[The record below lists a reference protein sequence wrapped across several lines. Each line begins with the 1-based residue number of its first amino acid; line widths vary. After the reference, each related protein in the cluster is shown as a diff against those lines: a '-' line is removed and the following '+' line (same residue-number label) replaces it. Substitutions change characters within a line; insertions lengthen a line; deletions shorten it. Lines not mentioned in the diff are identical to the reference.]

1 MSIGFT
7 AREVIPLTFAGFLIC
22 GFVVS
27 LTGKI
32 AATYHVPFPV
42 IARSSLYVDS
52 FYSYACHLIFSQF
65 FFSGMWGCVPM
76 IFLRSTVALMW
87 TAISVVQA
95 GGFLENMISAI
106 WPRFQHWNHLPASAN
121 ITSAG
126 ILSVVLY
133 WGIQTYVSM
142 LPIRYVPRIARV
154 ISDDLINFFPS
165 QKASM

>member
-52 FYSYACHLIFSQF
+52 FDFYACHLKICS
-65 FFSGMWGCVPM
+65 
-76 IFLRSTVALMW
+76 
-87 TAISVVQA
+87 
-95 GGFLENMISAI
+95 
-106 WPRFQHWNHLPASAN
+106 
-121 ITSAG
+121 
-126 ILSVVLY
+126 
-133 WGIQTYVSM
+133 
-142 LPIRYVPRIARV
+142 
-154 ISDDLINFFPS
+154 NFFLAECGDACP
-165 QKASM
+165 

>member
-1 MSIGFT
+1 MFHFPLSLARLCMSILSVCMH
-7 AREVIPLTFAGFLIC
+7 ASEL
-22 GFVVS
+22 S
-27 LTGKI
+27 LN
-32 AATYHVPFPV
+32 F
-42 IARSSLYVDS
+42 
-52 FYSYACHLIFSQF
+52 FS
-65 FFSGMWGCVPM
+65 SGMWGCVPM

-133 WGIQTYVSM
+133 WCIQTYVSM
-142 LPIRYVPRIARV
+142 LPIRYV
-154 ISDDLINFFPS
+154 SDC
-165 QKASM
+165 